1 MASLAATRRRR
12 RVAVICGVLACL
24 PACASFL
31 AAPFPSVVRSPAVCR
46 PAAAAAFPLWRRRL
60 GRCEPPPV
68 GTGAVQLR
76 AQGQAAGRELRTSG
90 KRVVVVGGGFAG
102 LGAAYHLSRQGYNV
116 TLLDASPS
124 PGGII
129 KDAKGNSIEA
139 GVKGFWYQYANI
151 FKLLSELGIKTEGAD
166 SALTDW
172 SRSSFFSSN
181 GREVDSVVFQEK
193 LRLPTPLGQFV
204 HTLPTFERLSIA
216 DRLSLWR
223 LAFALVDYQSD
234 YERYDSMSVADL
246 MKSNGVSPQLYKD
259 FLEPLLLAMLFAPPE
274 SLSAAVIIG
283 TFDFLALGHQ
293 ANFDVKW
300 CRGPIGERILTPLVE
315 AIEQEGGSV
324 LGAHRMQ
331 GLHIS
336 GDSGKVTGVIA
347 ATPGGTTR
355 MFECDA
361 AIIAV
366 GVNALQTLT
375 RNVPALG
382 AKEQFQ
388 RVMNLRA
395 SDCVAVRLTLDRRFA
410 TRSPA
415 NVMTVPA
422 PGGGVIRDVGAT
434 FFNLNDVHDSLSA
447 ASMASVIEVDFYH
460 AAALLPLPD
469 DEITAVAMR
478 ALTNAEPSIAS
489 AQVAESTVLRAPKC
503 ATIFSPG
510 SFRNRPAQRTDWRN
524 LFLAGDFVRETP
536 MHGADGLSQERALVT
551 GLKAANLVV
560 DSLGQGA
567 RADILD
573 VEEDEVHIDAA
584 KRANALL
591 KSLPAP
597 IVPLPF

>member
-1 MASLAATRRRR
+1 MASLAATSGRR
-12 RVAVICGVLACL
+12 RVAVMCGVLACL

-31 AAPFPSVVRSPAVCR
+31 AAPFPRVVRSPAGCR

-234 YERYDSMSVADL
+234 YERYEILSIPV
-246 MKSNGVSPQLYKD
+246 G
-259 FLEPLLLAMLFAPPE
+259 LL
-274 SLSAAVIIG
+274 
-283 TFDFLALGHQ
+283 
-293 ANFDVKW
+293 
-300 CRGPIGERILTPLVE
+300 
-315 AIEQEGGSV
+315 
-324 LGAHRMQ
+324 
-331 GLHIS
+331 
-336 GDSGKVTGVIA
+336 
-347 ATPGGTTR
+347 
-355 MFECDA
+355 
-361 AIIAV
+361 
-366 GVNALQTLT
+366 
-375 RNVPALG
+375 
-382 AKEQFQ
+382 
-388 RVMNLRA
+388 
-395 SDCVAVRLTLDRRFA
+395 
-410 TRSPA
+410 
-415 NVMTVPA
+415 
-422 PGGGVIRDVGAT
+422 
-434 FFNLNDVHDSLSA
+434 
-447 ASMASVIEVDFYH
+447 
-460 AAALLPLPD
+460 
-469 DEITAVAMR
+469 
-478 ALTNAEPSIAS
+478 
-489 AQVAESTVLRAPKC
+489 
-503 ATIFSPG
+503 
-510 SFRNRPAQRTDWRN
+510 
-524 LFLAGDFVRETP
+524 
-536 MHGADGLSQERALVT
+536 
-551 GLKAANLVV
+551 
-560 DSLGQGA
+560 
-567 RADILD
+567 
-573 VEEDEVHIDAA
+573 
-584 KRANALL
+584 
-591 KSLPAP
+591 
-597 IVPLPF
+597 